1 MVHVENNKT
10 EKLCNSLKSLSNREL
25 ISIEEA
31 NELVML
37 FKLLS
42 NDTRLRMIHALVLK
56 SEMCVTELANEL
68 GMKPQAVSNQLQKL
82 LDKGIVKSIRN
93 GNNILYKIAD
103 PCLLGLLEQGLCII
117 EEEKTDK

>member
-1 MVHVENNKT
+1 MVHVVNNKT

-42 NDTRLRMIHALVLK
+42 NDTRLCMIHALVLK

-82 LDKGIVKSIRN
+82 LDKGSVKSIRN
-93 GNNILYKIAD
+93 VNNILYKIAD
-103 PCLLGLLEQGLCII
+103 PCLLGLLEQGFCII
-117 EEEKTDK
+117 EEEKNR

>member
-1 MVHVENNKT
+1 MVDVENNKT

-42 NDTRLRMIHALVLK
+42 NDTRLRMIHVLVLK

-103 PCLLGLLEQGLCII
+103 PCLLGLLEQGFCII
-117 EEEKTDK
+117 EEEKNR

>member
-117 EEEKTDK
+117 EEEKNR

>member
-82 LDKGIVKSIRN
+82 LDKGIVKSIRK

-117 EEEKTDK
+117 EEEKKDK